1 MFHHVLKKPRDLY
14 CVHIVRVTNDK
25 AEVRL
30 NTVVNNIHHQENS
43 TKQTHARNRT
53 THNKIPD

>member
-1 MFHHVLKKPRDLY
+1 MFHHVLEKLRELY
-14 CVHIVRVTNDK
+14 CVRTVRVTYDET
-25 AEVRL
+25 EVRP
-30 NTVVNNIHHQENS
+30 NTVVNTIHHHENS